1 MSWTCNAI
9 FAILVSVWSGFD
21 PDLYRQLLNVREMVR
36 LQHQTPTREWP
47 LIVMES
53 QEQIL
58 VVREWPNGTITAY
71 TMPLPASN
79 T

>member
-1 MSWTCNAI
+1 
-9 FAILVSVWSGFD
+9 VWSGFD

-71 TMPLPASN
+71 TMPLPESN